1 MTLQQIEYIVAL
13 NRHRHFVKAAEE
25 CGVTQPTL
33 SAMVQKL
40 EDELDVKI
48 FDRSKH
54 PIEPTAIGEKII
66 RQAETTLNEM
76 RRIQEVV
83 DNETNSLNGT
93 LKIGIIPTI
102 APYLVPD
109 FISRFRTDYGLIT
122 LTISEMRTTNILE
135 QLKKKLNTKT

>member
-40 EDELDVKI
+40 EEELDVKI

-83 DNETNSLNGT
+83 DNETNSLTGTTDVKISGEGVAIDATKSLALTGADPNNGV
-93 LKIGIIPTI
+93 TI
-102 APYLVPD
+102 NNGALVV
-109 FISRFRTDYGLIT
+109 T
-122 LTISEMRTTNILE
+122 
-135 QLKKKLNTKT
+135 